1 MPVYIWGKVMVSD
14 GSPLPHGVTIK
25 RVCLNTQRTVANA
38 DTKGYISF
46 QWGHE
51 TSVVPDASDRS
62 LGPNATAATAVVADD
77 VIAAHH
83 QMFDRAHSR
92 GIKVIGATLAPFEG
106 AAYNHEKGEA
116 VRTALNQWIRTGGFY
131 DGFVDFDAGTRQ
143 PGEPTKLR
151 SEFDSGDHLHPN
163 DAGYKAMADSID
175 LSLFTPALFNKRQA
189 GQNLPVRAC
198 DVRDNG
204 ECHDAQR
211 ERHPDPLAGSALAHL
226 FEADVDNGGPLRG

>member
-1 MPVYIWGKVMVSD
+1 MTKSALAAFFCLTVALSPLEAQTPGTPAPGGTGTTPPVTPGSRTPGGTGNTTNPNNQRGNPAPSMPVYISGKVMVSD
-14 GSPLPHGVTIK
+14 GSPLPHGITIK
-25 RVCLNTQRTVANA
+25 SICLNRQRTVANA

-51 TSVVPDASDRS
+51 TSVVPDASDRG
-62 LGPNATAATAVVADD
+62 LGRNATAATAVGADD

-106 AAYNHEKGEA
+106 
-116 VRTALNQWIRTGGFY
+116 
-131 DGFVDFDAGTRQ
+131 
-143 PGEPTKLR
+143 
-151 SEFDSGDHLHPN
+151 
-163 DAGYKAMADSID
+163 
-175 LSLFTPALFNKRQA
+175 A

-211 ERHPDPLAGSALAHL
+211 ERHPDPLAGSALALL
-226 FEADVDNGGPLRG
+226 FEADVDNGCPLRG